1 MLSSP
6 VYTEFHPRR
15 AVSHARAFSNSFLF
29 SPAFNNSM
37 DQHPND
43 LQTLSK
49 ASHTMA
55 SLYRLHRSSKSFGG
69 NTYGHPR
76 KCCKQKTY
84 GKPNSFRC
92 NTYKNRAWGVSILFR
107 SRHQFQSLLWFQPF
121 TNCPFSIPF
130 VLIFIPVMGGWYP
143 LPNFRSCIPQFTA
156 RRKIGRRS
164 LRREDVA

>member
-107 SRHQFQSLLWFQPF
+107 SRHQIPVTALVSTIYKLPIFYPLCFDIHPCNGGLVPPPEF
-121 TNCPFSIPF
+121 PF
-130 VLIFIPVMGGWYP
+130 VHPTIYGT
-143 LPNFRSCIPQFTA
+143 PQNWQTEP
-156 RRKIGRRS
+156 S
-164 LRREDVA
+164 S